1 MPRMQNASVACSL
14 IQEHS
19 ITGDLCWSCCTT
31 WEGES
36 PDAGPGLSLGPFETR
51 EPACTPSSSLT
62 FLSWP
67 LSAAIGL
74 ASGQPVA
81 SSLCFASAAGLT
93 DFNLLPSSLSKSP
106 ASGRH
111 ANEHHSLD
119 TTVRHRCMLFNSVLN
134 LLLCAEFCTLVMHAE
149 AGGSTAGVVCVHRPQ
164 WQSGCSTAHEMS

>member
-36 PDAGPGLSLGPFETR
+36 PDAGPGLSLGPFETG

-74 ASGQPVA
+74 AVA

-134 LLLCAEFCTLVMHAE
+134 LLLCAEFSLHTCDACRGRRFNGRCCVCTQTSVAE
-149 AGGSTAGVVCVHRPQ
+149 RLQHCT
-164 WQSGCSTAHEMS
+164 